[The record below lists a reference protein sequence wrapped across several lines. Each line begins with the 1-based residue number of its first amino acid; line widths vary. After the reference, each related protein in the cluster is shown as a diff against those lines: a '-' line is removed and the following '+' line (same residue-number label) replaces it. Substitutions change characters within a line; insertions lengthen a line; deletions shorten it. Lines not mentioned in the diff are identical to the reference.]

1 MTSHSCDTRVNQSAS
16 TTLVPKA
23 TKFLLFEPLLF
34 QCLTLQL
41 IAELIFWNVKSKQ
54 PRSMFVRLSWLTIRF
69 DIVLASYVSDSKH
82 LLCVALKG
90 FGDETR
96 MYFFTMTKFSRS
108 KIKNSP
114 KKVDGMTHQ
123 GLIQCRRK
131 FHSSATSA
139 SKAEQ
144 MN

>member
-1 MTSHSCDTRVNQSAS
+1 MLDSSIDCCADFLECQI
-16 TTLVPKA
+16 KA
-23 TKFLLFEPLLF
+23 TQIHVRQML
-34 QCLTLQL
+34 
-41 IAELIFWNVKSKQ
+41 
-54 PRSMFVRLSWLTIRF
+54 VRLSWLTIRF

-82 LLCVALKG
+82 LLCAALKG
-90 FGDETR
+90 FGDETQ

-123 GLIQCRRK
+123 GLIRCRRK